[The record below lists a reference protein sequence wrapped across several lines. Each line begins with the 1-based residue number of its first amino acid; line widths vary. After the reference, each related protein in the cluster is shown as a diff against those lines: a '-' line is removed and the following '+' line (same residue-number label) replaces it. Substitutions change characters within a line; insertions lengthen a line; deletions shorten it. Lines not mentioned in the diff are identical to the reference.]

1 MPQQKCHVTDAPI
14 STFPKGDPRLRW
26 LFVDLNSYFA
36 SVEQELRP
44 ELRDRP
50 MAVVPVLAD
59 TTCCIAASY
68 EAKRYGVRTGTQVG
82 EAKRLC
88 PGIVLV
94 EARHELYVDYHYRVV
109 EAVESCLPVTSVM
122 SIDEMAC
129 RLLGREQP
137 LLAAL
142 ELAREVKAAVRK
154 VGSTLRC
161 SVGLATNRYLS
172 KVASDME
179 KPDGLVA
186 LTPDLLHDALAA
198 LTPRDLPGVGAR
210 MEKRLQQGGILTMTQ
225 LLALDRERLHT
236 VWGGVGGEKL
246 WHWLRGEDFGDPELE
261 HQKSIGH
268 SHVLAPELRTPE
280 GAYAVANKLLH
291 KVAMRLRK
299 ARLWAAN
306 MTLTIRFSVASSA
319 ATSKHSSGI
328 HQQPWVQ
335 SCRLLECQDNQ
346 TLAEGLQQ
354 LWSQSPAAQGQKKP
368 FFVGVSLG
376 NLVPDHLHT
385 HSLFSGLEEEG
396 KRTRLSMTMDRGELQ
411 IRDEQ
416 AVLRRY
422 AAGRC
427 SRSDAHRFFPAF
439 PDLF

>member
-1 MPQQKCHVTDAPI
+1 MTDTI
-14 STFPKGDPRLRW
+14 NNTFRLGDPRLQW
-26 LFVDLNSYFA
+26 LFLDLNSYFA

-50 MAVVPVLAD
+50 MAVVPLLAD

-68 EAKRYGVRTGTQVG
+68 EAKHFGVRTGTQVG
-82 EAKRLC
+82 EAKRIC

-94 EARHELYVDYHYRVV
+94 EARHEVYVDYHHRVV

-142 ELAREVKAAVRK
+142 QLAREVKAAVRR
-154 VGSTLRC
+154 VGTTLRC

-186 LTPDLLHDALAA
+186 LTPDVLHDALAA

-210 MEKRLQQGGILTMTQ
+210 MEKRLLTAGIQTMEQ
-225 LLALDRERLHT
+225 LLALDREQLSAA
-236 VWGGVGGEKL
+236 WGGIGGEKL
-246 WHWLRGEDFGDPELE
+246 WHWLRGKDFGDAELE

-268 SHVLAPELRTPE
+268 SHVLSPELRTPE

-291 KVAMRLRK
+291 KAAMRLRK
-299 ARLWAAN
+299 ARLWAPH
-306 MTLTIRFSVASSA
+306 MTLTIRFAVGSAAASSR
-319 ATSKHSSGI
+319 HSSGI
-328 HQQPWVQ
+328 LQKPWVQ
-335 SCRLLECQDNQ
+335 GVPLLECQDNQ
-346 TLAEGLQQ
+346 TLLEGLQR
-354 LWSQSPAAQGQKKP
+354 LWNQSPAGKGQKKP

-385 HSLFSGLEEEG
+385 LSLFSGLEEEA
-396 KRTRLSMTMDRGELQ
+396 KRTRLSTTIDQVNYKYGTTKLCFASMLLAG
-411 IRDEQ
+411 
-416 AVLRRY
+416 
-422 AAGRC
+422 AAAPTRI
-427 SRSDAHRFFPAF
+427 AF
-439 PDLF
+439 SSIPDLF

>member
-1 MPQQKCHVTDAPI
+1 VTNAQTN
-14 STFPKGDPRLRW
+14 TFRNGDPRLKW
-26 LFVDLNSYFA
+26 LFLDLNSYFA

-50 MAVVPVLAD
+50 MAVVPLLAD

-68 EAKRYGVRTGTQVG
+68 EAKKYGVRTGTQVG

-94 EARHELYVDYHYRVV
+94 EARHEVYVDYHHRVV

-142 ELAREVKAAVRK
+142 ELAREVKAAVRRK
-154 VGSTLRC
+154 AGATLRC
-161 SVGLATNRYLS
+161 SVGMATNRYLS

-198 LTPRDLPGVGAR
+198 LTPRDLPGVGER
-210 MEKRLQQGGILTMTQ
+210 MEKRLQQGGIKTMSQ
-225 LLALDRERLHT
+225 LLALDRVQLYT
-236 VWGGVGGEKL
+236 AWGGIGGEKL
-246 WHWLRGEDFGDPELE
+246 WHWLRGEDFGDLELE
-261 HQKSIGH
+261 HAKSIGH
-268 SHVLAPELRTPE
+268 SHVLSPELRTPE

-291 KVAMRLRK
+291 KAAMRLRK
-299 ARLWAAN
+299 GRLWAAH
-306 MTLTIRFSVASSA
+306 MTLTIRFAVGSA
-319 ATSKHSSGI
+319 AAKSSQ
-328 HQQPWVQ
+328 QQPWTQ
-335 SCRLLECQDNQ
+335 SCPLLECQDNQ
-346 TLAEGLQQ
+346 TLVEGLQR

-385 HSLFSGLEEEG
+385 LSLFSGLEEEG
-396 KRTRLSMTMDRGELQ
+396 KRTRLSTTMDQVNYKYGTNTLCF
-411 IRDEQ
+411 
-416 AVLRRY
+416 ASMLLAG
-422 AAGRC
+422 AAAPTRI
-427 SRSDAHRFFPAF
+427 AF
-439 PDLF
+439 SSIPDLF

>member
-1 MPQQKCHVTDAPI
+1 MTNAQTN
-14 STFPKGDPRLRW
+14 TFRNGDPRLKW
-26 LFVDLNSYFA
+26 LFLDLNSYFA

-50 MAVVPVLAD
+50 MAVVPLLAD

-68 EAKRYGVRTGTQVG
+68 EAKKYGVRTGTQVG

-94 EARHELYVDYHYRVV
+94 EARHEVYVDYHHRVV

-142 ELAREVKAAVRK
+142 ELAREVKAAVRRK
-154 VGSTLRC
+154 AGATLRC
-161 SVGLATNRYLS
+161 SVGMATNRYLS

-210 MEKRLQQGGILTMTQ
+210 MEKRLQQGGIKTMSQ
-225 LLALDRERLHT
+225 LLALDRVQLYT
-236 VWGGVGGEKL
+236 AWGGIGGEKL
-246 WHWLRGEDFGDPELE
+246 WHWLRGEDFGDLELE
-261 HQKSIGH
+261 HAKSIGH
-268 SHVLAPELRTPE
+268 SHVLSPELRTPE

-291 KVAMRLRK
+291 KAAMRLRK
-299 ARLWAAN
+299 GRLWAAH
-306 MTLTIRFSVASSA
+306 MTLTIRFAVGSA
-319 ATSKHSSGI
+319 AAKSSE
-328 HQQPWVQ
+328 QQPWTQ
-335 SCRLLECQDNQ
+335 SCPLLECQDNQ
-346 TLAEGLQQ
+346 TLVEGLQR

-385 HSLFSGLEEEG
+385 LSLFSGLEEEG
-396 KRTRLSMTMDRGELQ
+396 KRTRLSTTMDQVNYKYGTNTLCF
-411 IRDEQ
+411 
-416 AVLRRY
+416 ASMLLAG
-422 AAGRC
+422 AAAPTRI
-427 SRSDAHRFFPAF
+427 AF
-439 PDLF
+439 SSIPDLF